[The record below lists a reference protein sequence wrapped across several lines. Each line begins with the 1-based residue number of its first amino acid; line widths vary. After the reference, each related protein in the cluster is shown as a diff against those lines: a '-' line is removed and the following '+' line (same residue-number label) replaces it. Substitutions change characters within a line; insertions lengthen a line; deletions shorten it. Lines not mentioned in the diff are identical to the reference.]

1 MSEAPPDDEL
11 LAIIAMEKNALVE
24 PAPDARARLAA
35 RLGPLLV
42 APPAPAPAS
51 PPSPPASPSPG
62 LTGWKLATAGLGTFI
77 VGGIAGAVLHA
88 NATTPRTEVRYVDR
102 VVTAEA
108 GVDAGSVIVPSSDV
122 SSLPAVIASDRPV
135 RVERPTPS
143 ATTAV
148 TSDEVLSRERQI
160 IEKARSALAR
170 GDAEGALAAVGEHT
184 KTFPRGQLAEAR
196 EAIAVQ
202 ALVRAGRH
210 AEARARA
217 ERFRRSYPGSTYAP
231 VVDAAISSIP

>member
-1 MSEAPPDDEL
+1 MSESPPDDEL
-11 LAIIAMEKNALVE
+11 LAIIAMEKDAVVE
-24 PAPDARARLAA
+24 PSSDARARLAA
-35 RLGPLLV
+35 RLGPLFV
-42 APPAPAPAS
+42 APPPPAAP
-51 PPSPPASPSPG
+51 PPSPPSPG

-77 VGGIAGAVLHA
+77 VGGVAGAVLHA
-88 NATTPRTEVRYVDR
+88 SATTPRTEVRYVDR
-102 VVTAEA
+102 VVTVEA
-108 GVDAGSVIVPSSDV
+108 GVDAGNVDVPSSAV
-122 SSLPAVIASDRPV
+122 SALPAVTASDRPV
-135 RVERPTPS
+135 RVERPAPS
-143 ATTAV
+143 ATTVV
-148 TSDEVLSRERQI
+148 TTDEALARERQI

-170 GDAEGALAAVGEHT
+170 GDADGALAATAEHA
-184 KTFPRGQLAEAR
+184 KGFPRGQLGEAR